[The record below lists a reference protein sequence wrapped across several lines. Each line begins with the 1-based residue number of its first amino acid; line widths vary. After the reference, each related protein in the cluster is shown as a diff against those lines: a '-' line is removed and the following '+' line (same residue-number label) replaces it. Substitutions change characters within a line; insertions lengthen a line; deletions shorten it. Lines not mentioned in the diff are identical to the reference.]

1 MMKKMDWVAV
11 VVVDD
16 NDDEE
21 WVLMKWVKKKK
32 FGGKIFFRPLY
43 AARPGMHRACD
54 TAESDPCLLHGRT
67 RGLSSLQKIQ

>member
-1 MMKKMDWVAV
+1 MAEKGFKKGNIFPFVRQTTSQRP
-11 VVVDD
+11 
-16 NDDEE
+16 
-21 WVLMKWVKKKK
+21 KKK

-54 TAESDPCLLHGRT
+54 TAESDPCPLHGRT